1 MFVHTLY
8 IPGSW
13 VVLPLPVNMYCFIL
27 KHTQVRSSVYCW
39 RRFTIHIE
47 FKKTVGAVLLVER
60 DVIREALARVAS
72 MARCGP

>member
-1 MFVHTLY
+1 M
-8 IPGSW
+8 
-13 VVLPLPVNMYCFIL
+13 LPLPVNMYCFIL
-27 KHTQVRSSVYCW
+27 KHTQVSSSVYCW
-39 RRFTIHIE
+39 RRFTVIIHIE